1 MSVQKIRDYLDYFG
15 EEVDD
20 LKLDVT
26 IDEEE
31 DAKVLDLSDLE
42 EELTVQAE
50 DYGLFIQVNLRLLYI
65 KFSTLQVRQP
75 SFSTGPY

>member
-1 MSVQKIRDYLDYFG
+1 MSVQKIQDYLDYFG

-26 IDEEE
+26 IDKEE

-42 EELTVQAE
+42 DEPTVQA
-50 DYGLFIQVNLRLLYI
+50 DNQAPQGTPWR
-65 KFSTLQVRQP
+65 
-75 SFSTGPY
+75 G

>member
-1 MSVQKIRDYLDYFG
+1 MSVQKIQDYLDYFG

-42 EELTVQAE
+42 EELTV
-50 DYGLFIQVNLRLLYI
+50 
-65 KFSTLQVRQP
+65 
-75 SFSTGPY
+75 

>member
-1 MSVQKIRDYLDYFG
+1 MSVQKIQDYLDYFG

-42 EELTVQAE
+42 EELTVPAE
-50 DYGLFIQVNLRLLYI
+50 DYGGFIQVNLRLLYI
-65 KFSTLQVRQP
+65 KFSTRQVRQP

>member
-1 MSVQKIRDYLDYFG
+1 MSVQKIQDYLDYFG

-50 DYGLFIQVNLRLLYI
+50 DYGGFIQVKIRLLYI
-65 KFSTLQVRQP
+65 KFSTLQVRQL